1 MSKKQS
7 DNRYT
12 PASYKQANSSGSAT
26 KSLKS
31 KKAMIISLIAIVAVA
46 VIVVSLVLALWK
58 EVIPSNIESTRPD
71 GDTSSSLD
79 ISNSDFK
86 YTYADA
92 QNLQYPLTATS
103 WTKRDSVV
111 DSDTLM
117 GVVDTKEDEW
127 NGKVVY
133 DLGQKG
139 LNNTTNPG
147 YPVADSEN
155 SRIFMISNAEETAA
169 SVLSSSFSVASS
181 QYLKVSVWVKTDSIT
196 GHGAYVALRT
206 SDSQASSDYYAV
218 RMENIST
225 AGAWEQYSFYI
236 EGAKNTSQTL
246 YFELGLGQTE
256 FAENP
261 SMGTAFFG
269 EISCE
274 KISKGAFLNNNAEEK
289 TENEDGFY
297 IGHTFDSSDAEES
310 DQTLT
315 RENEFGTVDLL
326 TYEEYKQQFEF
337 LPFADDENGSI
348 TRITNVS
355 DTKAGVT
362 YSSFTVNPPSINKSY
377 RLSVWVR
384 TENVAKNTGAYIY
397 LFDNTN
403 SAATSKTTYF
413 EKINTDEDI
422 ENDTFNGWTEY
433 QFYIKPS
440 NSQAIELTLEIYLG
454 MKNYAAGGVIPSGT
468 LYIAE
473 LALFEIEQ
481 SDFNG
486 TSSSSTIKTVDLDQT
501 FDTDNLISNPSFNI
515 PLNNSGLET
524 VVRPANWTL
533 YVSGNTAIGGNG
545 TLAPN
550 AIGDIQTGLLFKNN
564 SSLLGE
570 LGIGENDFPLK
581 DDDARSVLM
590 INNKVKTSAGVQ
602 SASISLSA
610 NTFYKISV
618 LAKGI
623 GDAVPYV
630 YLTDGRNV
638 LSGYD
643 KAMDGTAYAAENEEE
658 GNGYVRYYFYIAVG
672 NEAKTVYLELWLGSR
687 NATEEQYV
695 QGIALFDQAYC
706 ATITEE
712 DYMKLFGKDV
722 DGEPLDDVE
731 TVLTSSD
738 FDKESIIME
747 QLTVTSSFGNVS
759 GLDYRYFEAAE
770 TDDLELVRKQAA
782 KVKNEEDTEELA
794 KLKTMVENF
803 NKKYYLDSDGNLL
816 EEGTYLID
824 FEKELNFEN
833 IQEFRTYL
841 YELQNPVEDDS
852 GNTDTTKKEP
862 INWIVMSSLIVTTL
876 MLIAILI
883 LLIRKWKPRRKK
895 ANG

>member
-1 MSKKQS
+1 M
-7 DNRYT
+7 
-12 PASYKQANSSGSAT
+12 
-26 KSLKS
+26 
-31 KKAMIISLIAIVAVA
+31 
-46 VIVVSLVLALWK
+46 
-58 EVIPSNIESTRPD
+58 
-71 GDTSSSLD
+71 
-79 ISNSDFK
+79 
-86 YTYADA
+86 
-92 QNLQYPLTATS
+92 
-103 WTKRDSVV
+103 
-111 DSDTLM
+111 
-117 GVVDTKEDEW
+117 
-127 NGKVVY
+127 
-133 DLGQKG
+133 
-139 LNNTTNPG
+139 
-147 YPVADSEN
+147 
-155 SRIFMISNAEETAA
+155 
-169 SVLSSSFSVASS
+169 
-181 QYLKVSVWVKTDSIT
+181 
-196 GHGAYVALRT
+196 
-206 SDSQASSDYYAV
+206 
-218 RMENIST
+218 
-225 AGAWEQYSFYI
+225 
-236 EGAKNTSQTL
+236 
-246 YFELGLGQTE
+246 
-256 FAENP
+256 
-261 SMGTAFFG
+261 
-269 EISCE
+269 
-274 KISKGAFLNNNAEEK
+274 
-289 TENEDGFY
+289 
-297 IGHTFDSSDAEES
+297 
-310 DQTLT
+310 
-315 RENEFGTVDLL
+315 

-362 YSSFTVNPPSINKSY
+362 YSSFTVNPPLINKSY

-397 LFDNTN
+397 LFDNSN
-403 SAATSKTTYF
+403 SAAASKTTYF

-550 AIGDIQTGLLFKNN
+550 AIGDIQAGLLFKNN

-643 KAMDGTAYAAENEEE
+643 KAIDGTAYAAENEEE

-672 NEAKTVYLELWLGSR
+672 SEAKTVYLELWLGSR

-824 FEKELNFEN
+824 FKRN
-833 IQEFRTYL
+833 
-841 YELQNPVEDDS
+841 
-852 GNTDTTKKEP
+852 
-862 INWIVMSSLIVTTL
+862 
-876 MLIAILI
+876 
-883 LLIRKWKPRRKK
+883 
-895 ANG
+895 

>member
-1 MSKKQS
+1 M
-7 DNRYT
+7 
-12 PASYKQANSSGSAT
+12 
-26 KSLKS
+26 
-31 KKAMIISLIAIVAVA
+31 
-46 VIVVSLVLALWK
+46 
-58 EVIPSNIESTRPD
+58 
-71 GDTSSSLD
+71 
-79 ISNSDFK
+79 
-86 YTYADA
+86 
-92 QNLQYPLTATS
+92 
-103 WTKRDSVV
+103 
-111 DSDTLM
+111 
-117 GVVDTKEDEW
+117 
-127 NGKVVY
+127 
-133 DLGQKG
+133 
-139 LNNTTNPG
+139 
-147 YPVADSEN
+147 
-155 SRIFMISNAEETAA
+155 
-169 SVLSSSFSVASS
+169 
-181 QYLKVSVWVKTDSIT
+181 
-196 GHGAYVALRT
+196 
-206 SDSQASSDYYAV
+206 
-218 RMENIST
+218 
-225 AGAWEQYSFYI
+225 
-236 EGAKNTSQTL
+236 
-246 YFELGLGQTE
+246 
-256 FAENP
+256 
-261 SMGTAFFG
+261 
-269 EISCE
+269 
-274 KISKGAFLNNNAEEK
+274 
-289 TENEDGFY
+289 
-297 IGHTFDSSDAEES
+297 
-310 DQTLT
+310 
-315 RENEFGTVDLL
+315 
-326 TYEEYKQQFEF
+326 
-337 LPFADDENGSI
+337 
-348 TRITNVS
+348 
-355 DTKAGVT
+355 
-362 YSSFTVNPPSINKSY
+362 
-377 RLSVWVR
+377 
-384 TENVAKNTGAYIY
+384 
-397 LFDNTN
+397 
-403 SAATSKTTYF
+403 
-413 EKINTDEDI
+413 
-422 ENDTFNGWTEY
+422 
-433 QFYIKPS
+433 
-440 NSQAIELTLEIYLG
+440 TLEIYLG

-638 LSGYD
+638 LSATT
-643 KAMDGTAYAAENEEE
+643 KLWTA
-658 GNGYVRYYFYIAVG
+658 RLTRR
-672 NEAKTVYLELWLGSR
+672 KTRRRQRLRQILLLYSRGQRSQDCLPRIVLGSR

-794 KLKTMVENF
+794 TRDLVWSKT
-803 NKKYYLDSDGNLL
+803 S
-816 EEGTYLID
+816 
-824 FEKELNFEN
+824 
-833 IQEFRTYL
+833 
-841 YELQNPVEDDS
+841 
-852 GNTDTTKKEP
+852 TKS
-862 INWIVMSSLIVTTL
+862 IISTAT
-876 MLIAILI
+876 AICL
-883 LLIRKWKPRRKK
+883 KK
-895 ANG
+895 APILSTLKRN